1 MLGKESPR
9 GFMNLT
15 SGLEF
20 PTKQNKSVSSQT
32 TLKEHNDRVVEKMK
46 SPYKRLWKKVIRAA
60 ENGSVCSHSSFHII
74 FIYYVSYLRAITY
87 SFINMY
93 KKVYQ

>member
-1 MLGKESPR
+1 
-9 GFMNLT
+9 MNLT
-15 SGLEF
+15 SGLVG

-60 ENGSVCSHSSFHII
+60 ENGSVLSHSSLNIKL
-74 FIYYVSYLRAITY
+74 IYYVSYLRAITS
-87 SFINMY
+87 SFINML
-93 KKVYQ
+93 KNK

>member
-1 MLGKESPR
+1 MLSKESPR

-32 TLKEHNDRVVEKMK
+32 TLKEHNDRVVEK
-46 SPYKRLWKKVIRAA
+46 
-60 ENGSVCSHSSFHII
+60 
-74 FIYYVSYLRAITY
+74 
-87 SFINMY
+87 
-93 KKVYQ
+93 